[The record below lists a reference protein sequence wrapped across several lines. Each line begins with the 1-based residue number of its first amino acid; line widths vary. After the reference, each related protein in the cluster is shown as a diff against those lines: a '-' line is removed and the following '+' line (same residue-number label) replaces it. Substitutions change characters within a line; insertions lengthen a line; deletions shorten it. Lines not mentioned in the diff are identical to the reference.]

1 MVMSCS
7 DSAVIS
13 DAIDSLVF
21 LSDFSSWPRC
31 RTAGSAVRAWLMRLS
46 ISARIRAGSAM
57 RPTTWSQT
65 TRSR

>member
-31 RTAGSAVRAWLMRLS
+31 RTAGAAVRVCTMRLS
-46 ISARIRAGSAM
+46 ISAQMRAGSAM
-57 RPTTWSQT
+57 RPTWSQT